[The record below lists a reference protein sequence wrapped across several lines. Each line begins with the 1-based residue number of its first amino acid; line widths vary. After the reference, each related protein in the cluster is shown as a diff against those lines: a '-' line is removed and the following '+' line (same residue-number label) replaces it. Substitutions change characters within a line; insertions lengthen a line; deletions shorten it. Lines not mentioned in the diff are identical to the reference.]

1 MHESRTDQTAKK
13 PDKSTVVAGDFN
25 TSHSVTNR
33 TCKLK
38 FTETRDI

>member
-1 MHESRTDQTAKK
+1 MNQELIKLQEKT
-13 PDKSTVVAGDFN
+13 DKSTVRAGDFN
-25 TSHSVTNR
+25 TSHLVTNR